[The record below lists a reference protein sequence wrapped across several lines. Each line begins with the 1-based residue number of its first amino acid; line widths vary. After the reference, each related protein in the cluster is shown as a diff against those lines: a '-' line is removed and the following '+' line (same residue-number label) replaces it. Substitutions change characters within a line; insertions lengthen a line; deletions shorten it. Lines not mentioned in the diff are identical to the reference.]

1 MMNNKNIGGKIILK
15 YFPLKNIFFKWL
27 LLRLILSIN
36 IVLLFQLAIFF
47 NILRIKIYKLYLK

>member
-27 LLRLILSIN
+27 LLRLILSI
-36 IVLLFQLAIFF
+36 LLFQLAIFF